1 MAHIYDSFRNY
12 LAVGSANLASVTI
25 GALLVNTTAD
35 VNSGYVFSA
44 AHTTRA
50 NVPAVAQV
58 AVYSLSNV
66 AVSSGRVDADDLAI
80 PTVTGAP
87 VNAVIYFVATTN
99 SSTSPL
105 IAIQSSGSGFPLTPD
120 GGTVN
125 VTFPSSDPFVLKV

>member
-12 LAVGSANLASVTI
+12 LAVGSANLASVKI
-25 GALLVNTTAD
+25 GVLLVNTTAN
-35 VNSGYVFSA
+35 VASGYVFSA

-66 AVSSGRVDADDLAI
+66 AVSSGRVNADDLAV
-80 PTVTGAP
+80 PSVSGAP
-87 VNAVIYFVATTN
+87 INAVIYFVATTN

-105 IAIQSSGSGFPLTPD
+105 IAIQSSGSGFPLSPD
-120 GGTVN
+120 GGTVS
-125 VTFPSSDPFVLKV
+125 VSFPSSDPFVLKV

>member
-1 MAHIYDSFRNY
+1 MGHIYDSFRNY

-25 GALLVNTTAD
+25 GALLVNTTNDA
-35 VNSGYVFSA
+35 NSGYVFSA

-66 AVSSGRVDADDLAI
+66 AVSSGRVNADDLAI

-87 VNAVIYFVATTN
+87 VNAVIYFVATAN

-105 IAIQSSGSGFPLTPD
+105 IAIQSSGSGFPLSPD
-120 GGTVN
+120 GGTIN
-125 VTFPSSDPFVLKV
+125 VTFPNADPFILKV

>member
-1 MAHIYDSFRNY
+1 MS
-12 LAVGSANLASVTI
+12 SVTI
-25 GALLVNTTAD
+25 GALLVNTTAN
-35 VNSGYVFSA
+35 VASGYVFSA

-66 AVSSGRVDADDLAI
+66 AVSSGRVNADDLAI

-87 VNAVIYFVATTN
+87 INAVIYFVATTN